1 MDLKALTV
9 LALQLPLEE
18 RARLVQELLE
28 SFEALPK
35 SEVDRLWL
43 DEAERRAA
51 QLDRGE
57 AQLVPADEVL
67 RKARA
72 LLK

>member
-1 MDLKALTV
+1 MDLKALTE

-28 SFEALPK
+28 SLEALPE

-43 DEAERRAA
+43 DEAARRAA